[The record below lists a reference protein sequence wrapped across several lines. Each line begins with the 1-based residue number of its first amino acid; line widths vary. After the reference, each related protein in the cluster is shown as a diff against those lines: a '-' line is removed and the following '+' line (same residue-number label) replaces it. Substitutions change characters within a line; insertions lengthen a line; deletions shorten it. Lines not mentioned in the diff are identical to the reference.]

1 MKKDYILNRITEIV
15 KESGADL
22 RLCQFGTEQ
31 NKFNTFLF
39 VNKRGSISLHDE
51 ESNLSFPLSKYSKYT
66 LSNILY
72 EIGNDIDMMQV
83 FNDVNPVVYALCMN
97 ILHKSVNDG

>member
-1 MKKDYILNRITEIV
+1 MKKGYILNRITEIV
-15 KESGADL
+15 KATGNEIK
-22 RLCQFGTEQ
+22 LCQFGTEQ

-39 VNKRGSISLHDE
+39 VNKRGSISLYDE

-97 ILHKSVNDG
+97 ILHKCVNDG

>member
-1 MKKDYILNRITEIV
+1 MKRADILNRITEIV
-15 KESGADL
+15 KATGNEIK
-22 RLCQFGTEQ
+22 LCQFGTEQ
-31 NKFNTFLF
+31 NKFNTLLF
-39 VNKRGSISLHDE
+39 VNKRGSISLYHD